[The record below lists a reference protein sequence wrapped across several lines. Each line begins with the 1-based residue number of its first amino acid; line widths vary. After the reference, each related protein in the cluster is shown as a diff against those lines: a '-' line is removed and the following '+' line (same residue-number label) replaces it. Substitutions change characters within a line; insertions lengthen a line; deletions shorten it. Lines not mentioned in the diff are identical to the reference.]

1 MLGRVRVQ
9 NCQRLHEVTTEGTE
23 DAGGAAVAAAHLVKR
38 KCANLDTPQK
48 SHSTKNRALTDS

>member
-9 NCQRLHEVTTEGTE
+9 NCRRLHEVTTEGTE
-23 DAGGAAVAAAHLVKR
+23 DAGGATVAAAHLVKMQ
-38 KCANLDTPQK
+38 CGNLDTPQK